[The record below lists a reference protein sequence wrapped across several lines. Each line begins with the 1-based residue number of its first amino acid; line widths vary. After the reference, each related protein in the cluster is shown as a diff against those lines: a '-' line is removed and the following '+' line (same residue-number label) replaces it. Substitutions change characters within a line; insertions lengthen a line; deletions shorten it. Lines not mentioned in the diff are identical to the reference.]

1 MKAAMDIGSNSL
13 RLLVI
18 EEAGGT
24 SQVIR
29 QEVEETRLGAGFKEG
44 MLLAASVNRTLEVLE
59 RWKKE
64 LAAEG
69 ISQPLI
75 LLPAP

>member
-44 MLLAASVNRTLEVLE
+44 MLLSASEIALWRC
-59 RWKKE
+59 WSAGKKNW
-64 LAAEG
+64 LRRA
-69 ISQPLI
+69 SLS
-75 LLPAP
+75 L

>member
-18 EEAGGT
+18 DEAGGT

-29 QEVEETRLGAGFKEG
+29 QEVEF
-44 MLLAASVNRTLEVLE
+44 S
-59 RWKKE
+59 
-64 LAAEG
+64 
-69 ISQPLI
+69 
-75 LLPAP
+75 